1 MLLPVSKAVVL
12 LLLIV
17 VYSCF
22 HILWGLCVR
31 SLLSYTVLC
40 FLLVLQSSRGEERAG
55 CFILDIYLLDVL
67 WLLVFC
73 GFALIV
79 LLVLCGSTSR
89 MPWVGLQY
97 VIVVFP
103 WSYSLTFWHP
113 FPPTG
118 SALPYFGYSMRFPT
132 IWYVR
137 PAKSQTSLRIRAVWS
152 KPLLVAWIFYEC

>member
-22 HILWGLCVR
+22 HILWGLCDR

-67 WLLVFC
+67 
-73 GFALIV
+73 
-79 LLVLCGSTSR
+79 
-89 MPWVGLQY
+89 
-97 VIVVFP
+97 
-103 WSYSLTFWHP
+103 
-113 FPPTG
+113 
-118 SALPYFGYSMRFPT
+118 
-132 IWYVR
+132 
-137 PAKSQTSLRIRAVWS
+137 
-152 KPLLVAWIFYEC
+152 